1 MKIKTITK
9 LDDFR
14 CENSTT
20 IGLQS
25 KTQPDFNLQLVK
37 VVTKEIYIGMEKEV
51 DLYRISLTDMKMY
64 LDSSGTL
71 SECFKKLDEYFFIY
85 SFNKFSDF
93 YEWYVDTLRK

>member
-1 MKIKTITK
+1 MNIKTITK
-9 LDDFR
+9 LEDFR

-20 IGLQS
+20 IGIQS
-25 KTQPDFNLQLVK
+25 KAQPDFNLQLVK

-71 SECFKKLDEYFFIY
+71 RECFKKLDEHFNIY
-85 SFNKFSDF
+85 SFGKFSDF
-93 YEWYVDTLRK
+93 YEWYVLTMRK